1 MTRKTPT
8 FLEPSELAAR
18 VDDPQLCVVD
28 LSSWDNYLQGHV
40 PEAVNL
46 DVAALQ
52 TSEPPV
58 MGLMPGTDALCR
70 VLAEVGIAPDT
81 HIVAYDDANGPKAG
95 RLLYTLAV
103 LGHERVSVLDGGL
116 VAWREEGNL
125 IERQAE
131 VPRGASYAAK
141 ASSDVVATRGYI
153 LDHLKDPD
161 VVLLDVRSP
170 DEYAGRD
177 LRASRGGHIP
187 GAINVEWNRTL
198 DYNRNLRLRPAAELR
213 AMFEAA
219 GITPDREIVTY
230 CQSHMRSSH
239 TFAVLRALGYTR
251 LRGYPGSW
259 SDWGNNPDTPVES

>member
-8 FLEPSELAAR
+8 FLEPAELAAR
-18 VDDPQLCVVD
+18 VDDPELRVLD
-28 LSSWDNYLQGHV
+28 LSSRDNYLQGHV
-40 PEAVNL
+40 PGAVHL

-52 TSEPPV
+52 TSKPPV
-58 MGLMPGTDALCR
+58 MGLMPDADALCR
-70 VLAEVGIAPDT
+70 VLAEAGVAPEA
-81 HIVAYDDANGPKAG
+81 HVVAYDDASGPKAG
-95 RLLYTLAV
+95 RLLYTLSV
-103 LGHERVSVLDGGL
+103 LGHDRVSMLDGGL

-125 IERQAE
+125 IDRQGE
-131 VPRGASYAAK
+131 TPRSASYAAK
-141 ASSDVVATRGYI
+141 AGSDAVATRGYI
-153 LDHLKDPD
+153 LDHLEDPD
-161 VVLLDVRSP
+161 VLLLDVRSP

-213 AMFEAA
+213 TMFEAA
-219 GITPDREIVTY
+219 GVTPDREVVTY

-239 TFAVLRALGYTR
+239 TFAVLRALGYPR

-259 SDWGNNPDTPVES
+259 SDWGNDPDTPVEA